1 MADDIKITG
10 PATGDQGGQGNQG
23 KGNVAQPGSVI
34 DLRDLDQSQTAGQT
48 GTGAAPAG
56 GMGAVGATPAK
67 AKKAKASTMLLG
79 EEEEQPLGPQE
90 KYSIPGIVKEKFPDL
105 IQLIKET
112 ESMNDEE
119 REYWFQILPI
129 MTEEQIKKFRDILVN
144 EKDQLS
150 RLDKEYEEELQ
161 KLNEKHIIEWKEFE
175 AREKRKSLTTAE
187 QTSKAQE
194 KSEEEELLKRLSQ
207 I

>member
-1 MADDIKITG
+1 
-10 PATGDQGGQGNQG
+10 
-23 KGNVAQPGSVI
+23 
-34 DLRDLDQSQTAGQT
+34 
-48 GTGAAPAG
+48 
-56 GMGAVGATPAK
+56 
-67 AKKAKASTMLLG
+67 
-79 EEEEQPLGPQE
+79 
-90 KYSIPGIVKEKFPDL
+90 
-105 IQLIKET
+105 
-112 ESMNDEE
+112 MNDEE